1 MRGKFRERYLPFVL
15 TLALI
20 LLDQVVKAIVVA
32 KIPLNHIGAT
42 FWNDFLWFCHVR
54 NKAIGFGVGQSLSPV
69 VKRWLFIVF
78 PILLLAVFVFIT
90 IKLDELT
97 QFQRWMFAGIVGG
110 GIGNL
115 IDRIFRPLGVVDFIS
130 VRVFGLFGYERWPT
144 FNIADSSVVVCGI
157 LLFINILFFH
167 RKRGV
172 EHGQKD

>member
-54 NKAIGFGVGQSLSPV
+54 NKSIGFGLGRNLSPV

-78 PILLLAVFVFIT
+78 PILLLAGFVFIT